1 MSQPSHPPDQPDT
14 AAGSRGVTWRAL
26 LIGGAAS
33 LFIGMAVP
41 YSNMV
46 IKGTVLAHNFS
57 VPAALFV
64 FFVLVAGIN
73 PLLHRLHPRFALHR
87 AELAV
92 VFIMAMVATS
102 IPTIGFSEYVLPII
116 SGVYYY
122 ASPENDWANL
132 IHPHVPRWIAPRD
145 PQAIRYFYEGLPE
158 GMSIPWD
165 AWVVPL
171 SWWCLFV
178 LTLFWV
184 SMCIMVILR
193 RQWMEHE
200 KLLYP
205 LVQVPLEM
213 IDNDDSSRAYG
224 DFFRS
229 RVMWAGFAIPFFI
242 GSVNAINAYY
252 EFIPR
257 IETFAQFYLFRET
270 TFLRV
275 DLNLALLG
283 FAYLLSRDVAFGFWV
298 FFLLSTLQRGI
309 FNVVGISS
317 GENLSRFANL
327 VGPYMAHQAM
337 GAMIVLVLS
346 GLWMGRNHLRAVVS
360 TALGSEGGVDD
371 SDEVM
376 SYRTAFF
383 GLIAGGLVLAGWLWK
398 SGLPLWTVFV
408 FLLAAFVVFVA
419 LTRAVVEGGISVLRT
434 PLTPVDFTISGLGTT
449 VLGTSGLM
457 GVAFTYV
464 WSANV
469 RIFFM
474 ACFAN
479 ALKLAEQIQGSRRS
493 LLGAIALAVL
503 LAMGGSLWLILEM
516 AYSYGGIN
524 LHSFFFVS
532 VPQNAFNF
540 VAPKFGTPVP
550 VSWDGWGFTAIGAA
564 IMTLLTWLRYTYVWW
579 PLHPLGFA
587 TGTFYIMNWLWFSVF
602 LAWLLKTLILTYG
615 GSSWYLKTRPFF
627 LGLILGQVVVAGTW
641 LVIDACTGMT
651 GNVIGYF

>member
-1 MSQPSHPPDQPDT
+1 VRQQTDT
-14 AAGSRGVTWRAL
+14 ERGSNGVTWRAL

-33 LFIGMAVP
+33 LFIGAAVP

-64 FFVLVAGIN
+64 FFVLVAGMN
-73 PLLHRLHPRFALHR
+73 PLLHLCHPRLALHR

-92 VFIMAMVATS
+92 IFIMAMIATS

-116 SGVYYY
+116 SGLYYY

-145 PQAIRYFYEGLPE
+145 PAAIRYFYEGLPE

-171 SWWCLFV
+171 SWWCVFV
-178 LTLFWV
+178 LALFWM
-184 SMCIMVILR
+184 SICTMVILR
-193 RQWMEHE
+193 RQWMENE

-213 IDNDDSSRAYG
+213 IQDDGPPRAYG

-229 RVMWAGFAIPFFI
+229 SVMWLGFAIPFFI
-242 GSVNAINAYY
+242 GSVNALNAYFEY
-252 EFIPR
+252 VPR
-257 IETFAQFYLFRET
+257 IETFAELHLFRET
-270 TFLRV
+270 TYLRL

-298 FFLLSTLQRGI
+298 FFLLSVVQRGI
-309 FNVVGISS
+309 FNIIGLQS

-346 GLWMGRNHLRAVVS
+346 GLWMARDHLR
-360 TALGSEGGVDD
+360 GVFARAFGDD
-371 SDEVM
+371 AGADDADEII
-376 SYRTAFF
+376 SYRTAVL
-383 GLIAGGLVLAGWLWK
+383 GLFIGVAILAGWLWK

-408 FLLAAFVVFVA
+408 FLFAVFVVFLA

-434 PLTPVDFTISGLGTT
+434 PLTPVDFVISGVGTT
-449 VLGTSGLM
+449 ALGASGLM
-457 GVAFTYV
+457 GVAFAYV

-479 ALKLAEQIQGSRRS
+479 ALKLAEEIKGSRRP
-493 LLGAIALAVL
+493 LLGAVILAVL
-503 LAMGGSLWLILEM
+503 LAMFSSLWLIIEM

-524 LHSFFFVS
+524 LHGFFFVS

-550 VSWDGWGFTAIGAA
+550 VSWDGWGFTAIGGA
-564 IMTLLTWLRYTYVWW
+564 IMAVLTWLRYTYVWW

-602 LAWLLKTLILTYG
+602 LAWLLKSIILKYG
-615 GSSWYLKTRPFF
+615 GSGWYLMTRPFF

-641 LVIDACTGMT
+641 LVIDTFTGMT